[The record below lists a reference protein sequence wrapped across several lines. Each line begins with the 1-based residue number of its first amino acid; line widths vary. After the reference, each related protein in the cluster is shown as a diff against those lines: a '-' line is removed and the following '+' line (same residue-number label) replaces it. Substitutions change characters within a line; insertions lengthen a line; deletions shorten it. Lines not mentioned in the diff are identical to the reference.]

1 MSKREVKKWLILIWL
16 IKWEYYDNGNNNNNN
31 NNKNNKKNKN
41 VNENDNENDNEK
53 ENVNEITK
61 LTKNRFF

>member
-31 NNKNNKKNKN
+31 KNNKKNKN
-41 VNENDNENDNEK
+41 VNDNDNENDNEK

>member
-1 MSKREVKKWLILIWL
+1 MSKREAKKWLILIWL
-16 IKWEYYDNGNNNNNN
+16 IKWEYYDNGN
-31 NNKNNKKNKN
+31 KNNKKNKN
-41 VNENDNENDNEK
+41 VNDNDNENDNEK

>member
-1 MSKREVKKWLILIWL
+1 MSKREAKKWLILIWL

-41 VNENDNENDNEK
+41 VNDNDNENDNEK